1 MPILIKVVLRN
12 FGRLFPS
19 LYFGMLPK
27 FTGYIVDF
35 QKLLISFEENS
46 GNLRPFMDMKNT
58 VIYLENNSKLLW
70 KFVTI
75 RGYEEQCFCYW
86 EDTSKMLIG
95 FEEYLEMF
103 DHLWIWRIML
113 FIGKTLHYRS
123 ILHSLSPLSAPEV
136 WGYPLLARIS
146 RISF

>member
-58 VIYLENNSKLLW
+58 VIYWENNSKLLW

-75 RGYEEQCFCYW
+75 RGYEEQCFFLLGRHIQNAHRFRRISGNVRPFVDMKNNVIYW
-86 EDTSKMLIG
+86 EDTSLPIDFAFLVSVIG
-95 FEEYLEMF
+95 TRSV
-103 DHLWIWRIML
+103 RIP
-113 FIGKTLHYRS
+113 F
-123 ILHSLSPLSAPEV
+123 ACQN
-136 WGYPLLARIS
+136 
-146 RISF
+146 